1 MTKVKVCGITN
12 LDDALSAAEAGA
24 YALGFNFYEK
34 SPRYINPLEAQKI
47 IEHLPPF
54 ITAVGVFVNEPEPE
68 RVAELASQLKLSAIQ
83 LHGDESPDY
92 CAQLSGWRVIT
103 ALRVDPNFKPAHAGR
118 YAISAILLDAY
129 KPGEYGG
136 TGEVFAWD
144 IAKEATNYGRII
156 LAGGLNPLNVADA
169 VKAVRPY
176 AVDVAS
182 GVESSP
188 GKKDRNKV
196 REFVI
201 KAKSV

>member
-1 MTKVKVCGITN
+1 MTKIKICGITN
-12 LDDALSAAEAGA
+12 LEDALFAADAGA
-24 YALGFNFYEK
+24 DALGFNFYQK
-34 SPRYINPLEAQKI
+34 SPRYIDPLEAQKI
-47 IEHLPPF
+47 IESLPPL
-54 ITAVGVFVNEPEPE
+54 IAVVGVFVNEPEPN
-68 RVAELASQLKLSAIQ
+68 RVAEMASQLKLTAIQ

-92 CAQLSGWRVIT
+92 CAQLSDWRVT
-103 ALRVDPNFKPAHAGR
+103 KALRVSSTFRPEHAGR
-118 YAISAILLDAY
+118 YNVSAVLLDAY
-129 KPGEYGG
+129 KAGEYGG
-136 TGEVFAWD
+136 TGEIFEWD
-144 IAKEATNYGRII
+144 IAIQAKKFAKII

-169 VKAVRPY
+169 VRAVQPF